1 MGAPQLMR
9 CIVGKTLWN
18 RSPGVASSTQMT
30 YTYAIV
36 GTSWRRTVNTKLTLR
51 LDDQLISKAKRYSDR
66 SGKSVSQLVADFFSA
81 MDADADIPGTE
92 ISPRVR
98 SLRGA
103 FKGSTVTEEDYR
115 RYLEEK
121 YR

>member
-1 MGAPQLMR
+1 M
-9 CIVGKTLWN
+9 
-18 RSPGVASSTQMT
+18 
-30 YTYAIV
+30 
-36 GTSWRRTVNTKLTLR
+36 NTKLTLR
-51 LDDQLISKAKRYSDR
+51 LDDQLITKAKRYSDR

-81 MDADADIPGTE
+81 IDAEEDIPGTQ

-103 FKGSTVTEEDYR
+103 FKGSTATEEDYR

-121 YR
+121 YQ

>member
-1 MGAPQLMR
+1 M
-9 CIVGKTLWN
+9 
-18 RSPGVASSTQMT
+18 
-30 YTYAIV
+30 
-36 GTSWRRTVNTKLTLR
+36 NTKLTLR
-51 LDDQLISKAKRYSDR
+51 LDDRLITKAKRYSDR

-81 MDADADIPGTE
+81 MDADESIPGTE

-103 FKGSTVTEEDYR
+103 FKGSTATEEDYR